1 MLIMVMVMILF
12 ININFNNDINNN
24 NNNDFDPHSFNC
36 YFLKFFCMIDF
47 FLILSFN
54 I

>member
-1 MLIMVMVMILF
+1 MILF
-12 ININFNNDINNN
+12 ININFNNDINNKN

-47 FLILSFN
+47 FFN
-54 I
+54 FII

>member
-36 YFLKFFCMIDF
+36 YFLKLFCMIDF
-47 FLILSFN
+47 FFN
-54 I
+54 FII

>member
-1 MLIMVMVMILF
+1 MVMVMILF